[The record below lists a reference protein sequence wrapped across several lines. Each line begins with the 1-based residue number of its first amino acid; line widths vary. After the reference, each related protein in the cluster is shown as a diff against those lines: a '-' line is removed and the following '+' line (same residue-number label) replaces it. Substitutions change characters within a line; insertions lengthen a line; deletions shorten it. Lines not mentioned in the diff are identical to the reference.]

1 MTKVS
6 LHRFANLPRR
16 FLMGLGLGV
25 GIWAVGAI
33 APSPDLIETAHAS
46 QLVMLEKQFTAFPE
60 ALLATESVWE
70 AAIDNLPNLISVTFY
85 TPTISCEDYEGT
97 KKAIA
102 KAEAVPQVV
111 DLLLSQQVPELIS
124 FELAG
129 YRVQQDAENK
139 RVTIDFRRRSG
150 ARRQFISLSIC
161 EQRVLFGSLRR
172 TLLDNPV
179 LEIESVRFTEQ
190 GNPIE
195 L

>member
-6 LHRFANLPRR
+6 LHRFVNLPRR

-25 GIWAVGAI
+25 GIWTVGAI
-33 APSPDLIETAHAS
+33 APTPDLIETANANP
-46 QLVMLEKQFTAFPE
+46 LVMLEQQFAAFPE
-60 ALLATESVWE
+60 ALLATELVWE
-70 AAIDNLPNLISVTFY
+70 AAIANLPSLIPVTFY

-97 KKAIA
+97 QKAIA
-102 KAEAVPQVV
+102 QAEAVPQVV
-111 DLLLSQQVPELIS
+111 DLLLVQQVPELIS

-129 YRVQQDAENK
+129 YRVQQDAQNK
-139 RVTIDFRRRSG
+139 HVTIDFRRRSG

-190 GNPIE
+190 GDPIE